1 MSISN
6 NPTITAILAKTIPYF
21 AEKGIANP
29 RLEADLLL
37 AAVLDLPRVQLYA
50 QWDRPLEP
58 AEIARYREL
67 VAKRVQGWP
76 AAYLIGK
83 KSFLNW
89 DFIVTPAV
97 LIPRPETEEL
107 VVAVV
112 TALQGR
118 TGLQGVEIGV
128 GSGVI
133 VISLAKAFPDSQW
146 QAIDLDAEAL
156 AVAKLNAENL
166 GVADRICFF
175 QGDLFQ
181 PVLDS
186 GRRFDLIIS
195 NPPYISSAELAGLQ
209 AEVRREPVMAL
220 DGGVD
225 GLEFYRRMAP
235 QMDRILAGDGLIALE
250 HGYQQR
256 EPLERLFH
264 VAGYCTESI
273 PDLAGWDRILLARRM
288 ESEK

>member
-6 NPTITAILAKTIPYF
+6 NPTIAGILAKTIPYF
-21 AEKGIANP
+21 RRKGIANP

-58 AEIARYREL
+58 AEILRYREL

-107 VVAVV
+107 VAAVV

-118 TGLQGVEIGV
+118 AGLQGVEIGA

-133 VISLAKAFPDSQW
+133 VISLAKAFPDSRW
-146 QAIDLDAEAL
+146 HAVDLAAEAL
-156 AVAKLNAENL
+156 SVAELNAGNL
-166 GVADRICFF
+166 GVADRIRFL
-175 QGDLFQ
+175 QGDLLQ
-181 PVLDS
+181 PLLDS
-186 GRRFDLIIS
+186 GRRFDLIVS
-195 NPPYISSAELAGLQ
+195 NPPYIPSAAIAGLQ
-209 AEVRREPVMAL
+209 AEVRREPIMAL

-235 QMDRILAGDGLIALE
+235 QIDRVLAADGLIALE

-256 EPLERLFH
+256 GPLERLFR
-264 VAGYCTESI
+264 ATGYRTESI
-273 PDLAGWDRILLARRM
+273 QDMAGWDRILLARRM
-288 ESEK
+288 GSGK